1 MDDDDGDLLFDI
13 VPHVEALH
21 LLPNLPHYVSLLL
34 NLVMMNMMMV
44 LIYIDDGNDGYDN
57 DV

>member
-21 LLPNLPHYVSLLL
+21 LLPYLPHYVPLLL
-34 NLVMMNMMMV
+34 NLVMMNPMMV
-44 LIYIDDGNDGYDN
+44 LIDVDGGNDG
-57 DV
+57 

>member
-21 LLPNLPHYVSLLL
+21 LLPNLPHYVPLLL